1 MKKLHL
7 SMINLW
13 CNKNLVDSQ
22 LFLWKLLSE
31 NPDKVEYFSDPY
43 DSFVEIV
50 ILNTCSFISSG
61 REEMFQTVEK
71 LLSKKKK
78 VCIIW
83 CGVQYFE
90 KLVRNKSPFGKGDA
104 PKEQGDIY
112 KKLFLAYNPNLTAK
126 ARELRKNMT
135 EAEKKLRYKFLQP
148 LDIKVLRQ
156 QPIDKYIVDFYV
168 ASKKLVIEID
178 GDTHWTDDEIKYDE
192 KRTKILNNLWLTVI
206 RFTNDEVYNNF
217 ESVCWKIE
225 QYLKI
230 SPLNPPLT
238 KGGVLQLQQEFQ
250 KREKM
255 LENPNISYLSRNDL
269 TLANLQALTSRSQTF
284 DDFCRYS
291 APRLLT
297 NYENRYEYLKIAEW
311 CNNSCAFCIIPQI
324 RWKLTSLPI
333 QSIISQAEDLLK
345 QWIEELIIIA
355 QDTMRYGTDFSS
367 SSQLLPLLHQLDKLP
382 YEFKYRILYLYPD
395 ILTLKQ
401 LEEFATLE
409 KFIPYFDIPFQHI
422 SPKLLKSMW
431 RFYNDKMIHTLL
443 KSIRSLFPDSFIRT
457 NIIVWFPWETD
468 EDMKLLQSFLDED
481 YFDNI
486 ALFEYHDEPLAKSSI
501 FENKVPDSLIHSR
514 FKTIRWQVDKL
525 LKAREKK
532 RKWKNQIG
540 FVEWIRE
547 ERGQIF
553 LSIRPE
559 IHCPEIDPVDEVRLE
574 NVIQCFDG
582 EEIEI
587 GSKVEYMC

>member
-1 MKKLHL
+1 MKKVHI
-7 SMINLW
+7 STINLW

-31 NPDKVEYFSDPY
+31 NWDKIEYYSDPY
-43 DSFVEIV
+43 EKDVEIV

-90 KLVRNKSPFGKGDA
+90 KLLKKDNV
-104 PKEQGDIY
+104 PKWQL
-112 KKLFLAYNPNLTAK
+112 KQ
-126 ARELRKNMT
+126 ELQRWEEMLKN
-135 EAEKKLRYKFLQP
+135 E
-148 LDIKVLRQ
+148 D
-156 QPIDKYIVDFYV
+156 
-168 ASKKLVIEID
+168 
-178 GDTHWTDDEIKYDE
+178 
-192 KRTKILNNLWLTVI
+192 
-206 RFTNDEVYNNF
+206 
-217 ESVCWKIE
+217 
-225 QYLKI
+225 
-230 SPLNPPLT
+230 
-238 KGGVLQLQQEFQ
+238 
-250 KREKM
+250 
-255 LENPNISYLSRNDL
+255 ISYLSRNDL
-269 TLANLQALTSRSQTF
+269 TLANLQNLTKRSQTF

-333 QSIISQAEDLLK
+333 KSVLAEAENLLK
-345 QWIEELIIIA
+345 QWIEELIIVA

-367 SSQLLPLLHQLDKLP
+367 KSQLLPLLHELDKLP
-382 YEFKYRILYLYPD
+382 YDFKYRILYLYPD

-401 LEEFATLE
+401 LEEFASLE
-409 KFIPYFDIPFQHI
+409 KFIPYFDIPLQHI
-422 SPKLLKSMW
+422 SPKLLKSMG
-431 RFYNDKMIHTLL
+431 RFYDDKMIHTLL
-443 KSIRSLFPDSFIRT
+443 KWIRSLFSSPFIRT
-457 NIIVWFPWETD
+457 NIIIWFPWETD
-468 EDMKLLQSFLDED
+468 EDMQLLQQFLDED

-486 ALFEYHDEPLAKSSI
+486 ALFEYHDEPLALSST
-501 FENKVPDSLIHSR
+501 FENKVPDDVIHSR
-514 FKTIRWQVDKL
+514 FKTIHSQVDKL

-540 FVEWIRE
+540 FVESIRE
-547 ERGQIF
+547 KKGQIF
-553 LSIRPE
+553 ISVRPE
-559 IHCPEIDPVDEVRLE
+559 INCSEIDPVDEVRLE
-574 NVIQCFDG
+574 NVIQCFDW

-587 GSKVEYMC
+587 GSKVEYIV

>member
-1 MKKLHL
+1 MKKLHI

-31 NPDKVEYFSDPY
+31 NPDNIEYYSDPY
-43 DSFVEIV
+43 EKWVELV

-71 LLSKKKK
+71 LLWKKKK

-90 KLVRNKSPFGKGDA
+90 KLLKSSRTT
-104 PKEQGDIY
+104 
-112 KKLFLAYNPNLTAK
+112 LS
-126 ARELRKNMT
+126 
-135 EAEKKLRYKFLQP
+135 
-148 LDIKVLRQ
+148 
-156 QPIDKYIVDFYV
+156 V
-168 ASKKLVIEID
+168 AN
-178 GDTHWTDDEIKYDE
+178 G
-192 KRTKILNNLWLTVI
+192 
-206 RFTNDEVYNNF
+206 EVKDPDNTPMDSSLCS
-217 ESVCWKIE
+217 EWQK
-225 QYLKI
+225 KI
-230 SPLNPPLT
+230 SEWQL
-238 KGGVLQLQQEFQ
+238 KQELQR
-250 KREKM
+250 REKM
-255 LENPNISYLSRNDL
+255 LENENISYLSRNDL
-269 TLANLQALTSRSQTF
+269 NLTNLQNLTSRSQTF
-284 DDFCRYS
+284 QDFCRYD

-333 QSIISQAEDLLK
+333 KSVISDAENLLK
-345 QWIEELIIIA
+345 QWIEELIIVA
-355 QDTMRYGTDFSS
+355 QDTMRYWTDFSS
-367 SSQLLPLLHQLDKLP
+367 KSQLLPLLHELDKLP
-382 YEFKYRILYLYPD
+382 YDFKYRILYLYPD

-401 LEEFATLE
+401 LEEFASLK
-409 KFIPYFDIPFQHI
+409 KFIPYFDIPLQHI
-422 SPKLLKSMW
+422 SPKLLKSMG
-431 RFYNDKMIHTLL
+431 RFYDDKMIHTLL
-443 KSIRSLFPDSFIRT
+443 KWIRSLFQNPFIRT
-457 NIIVWFPWETD
+457 NIIIWFPWETD
-468 EDMKLLQSFLDED
+468 EDMQLLQSFLDED

-486 ALFEYHDEPLAKSSI
+486 ALFEYHDEPLAKSST
-501 FENKVPDSLIHSR
+501 FKNKVPDEIIHSR
-514 FKTIRWQVDKL
+514 FKTIRTQVDKL

-540 FVEWIRE
+540 FVEAVRE
-547 ERGQIF
+547 KKGQIF

-559 IHCPEIDPVDEVRLE
+559 INCPEIDPVDDVKLE

-587 GSKVEYMC
+587 GSKVKYVC

>member
-1 MKKLHL
+1 MKKVHL

-31 NPDKVEYFSDPY
+31 NPENIEYYSNPY
-43 DSFVEIV
+43 EKSVEIV

-90 KLVRNKSPFGKGDA
+90 KLLKRTSPLPSPIRRGS
-104 PKEQGDIY
+104 PKEGKD
-112 KKLFLAYNPNLTAK
+112 NLLLIGGGAQ
-126 ARELRKNMT
+126 R
-135 EAEKKLRYKFLQP
+135 AE
-148 LDIKVLRQ
+148 
-156 QPIDKYIVDFYV
+156 
-168 ASKKLVIEID
+168 
-178 GDTHWTDDEIKYDE
+178 
-192 KRTKILNNLWLTVI
+192 
-206 RFTNDEVYNNF
+206 EV
-217 ESVCWKIE
+217 
-225 QYLKI
+225 
-230 SPLNPPLT
+230 
-238 KGGVLQLQQEFQ
+238 LQQELQ
-250 KREKM
+250 RWEKM
-255 LENPNISYLSRNDL
+255 LENENISYLSRNDL
-269 TLANLQALTSRSQTF
+269 TLANLQNLTERSQNF
-284 DDFCRYS
+284 QDFCRYS

-333 QSIISQAEDLLK
+333 KSVLAEAENLLK
-345 QWIEELIIIA
+345 QWIEELIIVA

-367 SSQLLPLLHQLDKLP
+367 KSQLLPLLHELDKLP
-382 YEFKYRILYLYPD
+382 YDFEYRILYLYPD

-401 LEEFATLE
+401 LEEFASLE
-409 KFIPYFDIPFQHI
+409 KFIPYFDIPLQHI
-422 SPKLLKSMW
+422 SPKLLKSMG
-431 RFYNDKMIHTLL
+431 RFYDDKMIHTLL
-443 KSIRSLFPDSFIRT
+443 KWIRNLFPTAFIRT
-457 NIIVWFPWETD
+457 NIIIWFPWETE
-468 EDMKLLQSFLDED
+468 EDMQILQSFLDED

-486 ALFEYHDEPLAKSSI
+486 ALFEYHDEPLAKSST
-501 FENKVPDSLIHSR
+501 FENKVPDDIVHSR
-514 FKTIRWQVDKL
+514 FKTIRTQVDKL

-540 FVEWIRE
+540 FVEAVRE
-547 ERGQIF
+547 KKGQIF

-559 IHCPEIDPVDEVRLE
+559 INCPEIDPVDDVKLE

-587 GSKVEYMC
+587 GSRVEYFC

>member
-1 MKKLHL
+1 MKKLHI

-61 REEMFQTVEK
+61 REEMFQTVEN
-71 LLSKKKK
+71 LISHGKK
-78 VCIIW
+78 VCLIG

-90 KLVRNKSPFGKGDA
+90 KLVRRMSSFKKGGGFNEVEDGGFLSINDKKSPVTSWQHLSIKG
-104 PKEQGDIY
+104 
-112 KKLFLAYNPNLTAK
+112 
-126 ARELRKNMT
+126 
-135 EAEKKLRYKFLQP
+135 
-148 LDIKVLRQ
+148 
-156 QPIDKYIVDFYV
+156 
-168 ASKKLVIEID
+168 
-178 GDTHWTDDEIKYDE
+178 H
-192 KRTKILNNLWLTVI
+192 
-206 RFTNDEVYNNF
+206 NF
-217 ESVCWKIE
+217 
-225 QYLKI
+225 
-230 SPLNPPLT
+230 
-238 KGGVLQLQQEFQ
+238 QLQQELQ
-250 KREKM
+250 QREKM
-255 LENPNISYLSRNDL
+255 LKNPNISYLSRNDL
-269 TLANLQALTSRSQTF
+269 NLVNLEKLTSRSQTF
-284 DDFCRYS
+284 DDFCRYD

-311 CNNSCAFCIIPQI
+311 CNNSCAFCIIPKI

-333 QSIISQAEDLLK
+333 QSVISQAEDLLK
-345 QWIEELIIIA
+345 QWIEELIIVA

-382 YEFKYRILYLYPD
+382 YDFKYRILYLYPD

-422 SPKLLKSMW
+422 SPKLLKSMG
-431 RFYNDKMIHTLL
+431 RFYDDKMIHTLL

-457 NIIVWFPWETD
+457 NIIIWFPWETD

-486 ALFEYHDEPLAKSSI
+486 ALFEYHDEPLALSSTL
-501 FENKVPDSLIHSR
+501 ENKVPDSLIHSR

-547 ERGQIF
+547 ENGQIY

-559 IHCPEIDPVDEVRLE
+559 IHCPEIDPVDDVVLE
-574 NVIQCFDG
+574 DVIQSFYS

-587 GSKVEYMC
+587 GSRVEYKKRKH